1 MTRLV
6 PESVRVMRLTRMLG
20 GARIEDLGRI
30 ARWAGIRPLGPG
42 DYLDVFASR
51 VCAATR
57 RKASE

>member
-6 PESVRVMRLTRMLG
+6 PESVRVMRLTRMIG
-20 GARIEDLGRI
+20 GARIEDLDRL
-30 ARWAGIRPLGPG
+30 AKWAGVEPIGSS

-57 RKASE
+57 RRVDE

>member
-6 PESVRVMRLTRMLG
+6 PESVRVMRLTRMIG
-20 GARIEDLGRI
+20 GARIEDLDRL
-30 ARWAGIRPLGPG
+30 ARWAGIKPMGPS

-57 RKASE
+57 RRVDE